1 MFKKLR
7 ERIEY
12 LEKSEFQDSHIMLKM
27 TNQINEMTNQINK
40 MTNQINE
47 NERVIEAL
55 RENLNLLLDHLK
67 LKLDYMPEQKA
78 KKVLVKKR

>member
-12 LEKSEFQDSHIMLKM
+12 LEKSEFQDSHIML
-27 TNQINEMTNQINK
+27 K

>member
-1 MFKKLR
+1 MFKKLK

-12 LEKSEFQDSHIMLKM
+12 LETSEFQDLRIMW
-27 TNQINEMTNQINK
+27 K

-47 NERVIEAL
+47 NEKVIEAL

-67 LKLDYMPEQKA
+67 LKLDYTPEQKA
-78 KKVLVKKR
+78 KKVLVKKK

>member
-1 MFKKLR
+1 MFKKIK

-12 LEKSEFQDSHIMLKM
+12 LETSEFQDLQIMW
-27 TNQINEMTNQINK
+27 K

-67 LKLDYMPEQKA
+67 LKLDYIPEQKA
-78 KKVLVKKR
+78 KKVLVKKK

>member
-1 MFKKLR
+1 MFKKIK

-12 LEKSEFQDSHIMLKM
+12 LETSEFQDLQIML
-27 TNQINEMTNQINK
+27 E

-47 NERVIEAL
+47 NEKVIEAL

-67 LKLDYMPEQKA
+67 LKLDYTPEQKA

>member
-1 MFKKLR
+1 MFKKIK

-12 LEKSEFQDSHIMLKM
+12 LETSEFQDLQIMW
-27 TNQINEMTNQINK
+27 K

-67 LKLDYMPEQKA
+67 LKLDYTPEQKA

>member
-12 LEKSEFQDSHIMLKM
+12 LEKSEFQDSHIML
-27 TNQINEMTNQINK
+27 K

-67 LKLDYMPEQKA
+67 LKLDYTPEQKA

>member
-1 MFKKLR
+1 MFKKIK
-7 ERIEY
+7 ERIGY
-12 LEKSEFQDSHIMLKM
+12 LEKSEFQDSHIML
-27 TNQINEMTNQINK
+27 K

-67 LKLDYMPEQKA
+67 LKLDYTPEQKA
-78 KKVLVKKR
+78 KKVLVRKR

>member
-12 LEKSEFQDSHIMLKM
+12 LEKSEFQDSHIML
-27 TNQINEMTNQINK
+27 K

-67 LKLDYMPEQKA
+67 LKLDYTPEQKA
-78 KKVLVKKR
+78 KKVIVKKR

>member
-1 MFKKLR
+1 
-7 ERIEY
+7 
-12 LEKSEFQDSHIMLKM
+12 ML
-27 TNQINEMTNQINK
+27 K

>member
-1 MFKKLR
+1 MFKKIK

-12 LEKSEFQDSHIMLKM
+12 LEKSEFQDLQIML
-27 TNQINEMTNQINK
+27 E

-67 LKLDYMPEQKA
+67 LKLDYTPEQKA

>member
-12 LEKSEFQDSHIMLKM
+12 LEKSGFQDSHIML
-27 TNQINEMTNQINK
+27 K

-67 LKLDYMPEQKA
+67 LKLDYTPEQKA
-78 KKVLVKKR
+78 KKVLVKNR

>member
-12 LEKSEFQDSHIMLKM
+12 LEKSGFQDSHIMLKM
-27 TNQINEMTNQINK
+27 TNQINE